1 MTRNSANKLLF
12 IGLSDDDAEDI
23 VSTFRRAG
31 KVAHTRSISDGPQL
45 EKLLGDERWDLIFFD
60 AMRSSLPI
68 EQCGKILRHLSCD
81 LPLIYL
87 NDDEGLPLPDEAVS
101 LILSSHN
108 RSRLFMLAQRELQ
121 ALETR
126 RELTATQQALQE
138 EQQRNSLLL
147 NTHQD
152 AVCYITDGMIIYA
165 NELFCQR
172 MNQEELD
179 GFPIV
184 DLIANKD
191 QERFKN
197 ALKKQSQTDQGTQF
211 EVSFV
216 DADNQEFKASI
227 HCDNASYD
235 GEACIQLTL
244 HDNSTEAA
252 TGHLDP
258 STGLANRRYF
268 QQLLQ
273 DFVDTQR
280 NSNSTL
286 LILKLDNFSKHRHDL
301 KLSGVELLFEH
312 LSERIQTLLPA
323 QHYGRITDDM
333 IAVIAHHV
341 PSQRALEMANEL
353 LRAIEGEIFEVRK
366 QSQQCTL
373 SAIILPINH
382 LTAPHAASLM
392 DNGYD
397 SLQRLAQSG
406 GNHAEI
412 YHRDRQQLQSRGSI
426 SDVIDEAFA
435 DERLQILFQPIINL
449 SEADGDY
456 YESFLDIRDW
466 QEGEVT
472 AGEMLR
478 AIEGD
483 PGNNKLDRWIVV
495 ETTKQLAK
503 RRGDGD
509 DINLTINLSG
519 NVFHDE
525 EFCSW
530 LGVAMKA
537 AGLPGSAVTLQFSE
551 ESIANSLK
559 PALDCC
565 RQLADMG
572 VGVAVRNFGRSKGG
586 NKFLQHVQPR
596 LIKPGVR
603 KTDSLSTEEI
613 RDIIEGGRRLNS
625 RVLIPNVSSAA
636 SLAVLW
642 QLGPDFIQGSYV
654 QDPSPEMGY
663 EFATFG

>member
-12 IGLSDDDAEDI
+12 IGLPDDNAEDI

-31 KVAHTRSISDGPQL
+31 KVAHTRSVSDSSQL
-45 EKLLGDERWDLIFFD
+45 EQLLGDERWDLIFFD
-60 AMRSSLPI
+60 AMHAGFPI
-68 EQCGKILRHLSCD
+68 EQCGKILRHLHCD

-87 NDDEGLPLPDEAVS
+87 NDDESIALPDEAVS
-101 LILSSHN
+101 LVLSGHH
-108 RSRLFMLAQRELQ
+108 RSRLFMMAQRELQ
-121 ALETR
+121 ALDTR
-126 RELTATQQALQE
+126 RQLAATQQALQE
-138 EQQRNSLLL
+138 EQQRNNLLL
-147 NTHQD
+147 TTHQD

-165 NELFCQR
+165 NELFCER
-172 MNQEELD
+172 MQQDELD

-184 DLIANKD
+184 DLIASKD

-197 ALKKQSQTDQGTQF
+197 ALKKQAQATDGTSF
-211 EVSFV
+211 EISFV
-216 DADNQEFKASI
+216 DAEEQEFKANI

-235 GEACIQLTL
+235 GEACIQITL
-244 HDNSTEAA
+244 HDSASEAA
-252 TGHLDP
+252 TGQLDAA
-258 STGLANRRYF
+258 TGMANRHYF

-280 NSNSTL
+280 NSNSAL
-286 LILKLDNFSKHRHDL
+286 LIFKLDNFGKYRNDL
-301 KLSGVELLFEH
+301 KLSGIELL
-312 LSERIQTLLPA
+312 LKLLGQRIEALLPA
-323 QHYGRITDDM
+323 QHYGRVADDM
-333 IAVIAHHV
+333 IALIAHHV

-353 LRAIEGEIFEVRK
+353 LTAVEADIFEVRK

-382 LTAPHAASLM
+382 LTAPHAGILL
-392 DNGYD
+392 DNGGE
-397 SLQRLAQSG
+397 SLLRLEQAG
-406 GNHAEI
+406 GNCAEI
-412 YHRDRQQLQSRGSI
+412 YHRDRQQLQSRGNI
-426 SDVIDEAFA
+426 REVIDEAFA
-435 DERLQILFQPIINL
+435 DQRLQILFQPIINL
-449 SEADGDY
+449 SDADGDY

-478 AIEGD
+478 VVENE
-483 PGNNKLDRWIVV
+483 PSNNKLDRWIVV
-495 ETTKQLAK
+495 ETTKQLAQ
-503 RRGDGD
+503 RRSDGD
-509 DINLTINLSG
+509 DIKLTINLSG

-530 LGVAMKA
+530 LSVAMKA

-603 KTDSLSTEEI
+603 KTDSLSAEEI
-613 RDIIEGGRRLNS
+613 REIIEGGRRLNS

-654 QDPSPEMGY
+654 QDPSPDMSY